1 MHQTYEDALQA
12 DDAAMRAADREG
24 NARLYVTLCDRLGIP
39 QNARNPHLQYEG
51 VVLIRKLGIS
61 TTTTRTIVSQKPEVD
76 VSGCQFSQA
85 SIDYL
90 RSLGD
95 TGLDRKDYL
104 TRIRQF
110 RHLGGVLPDSLVPEI
125 GAPEDELR
133 ILYSALASKA
143 RSLPR
148 QDAC

>member
-1 MHQTYEDALQA
+1 MHQTYEDSLQA
-12 DDAAMRAADREG
+12 DDVAMRAADREG
-24 NARLYVTLCDRLGIP
+24 NARLYVNLCDRLGIP

-51 VVLIRKLGIS
+51 AALIRKLGIS
-61 TTTTRTIVSQKPEVD
+61 TARTVVSQKPEVD

-90 RSLGD
+90 HSLD
-95 TGLDRKDYL
+95 DVDLERKDYL

-110 RHLGGVLPDSLVPEI
+110 RHLGGVLPASLVPEI
-125 GAPEDELR
+125 GAPEDNLR
-133 ILYSALASKA
+133 ILYFALASKA

>member
-12 DDAAMRAADREG
+12 DDVAMRAADREG

-51 VVLIRKLGIS
+51 AALIRRLGIS
-61 TTTTRTIVSQKPEVD
+61 TTARTVVSQKPEVD
-76 VSGCQFSQA
+76 ISGCQFSQA

-95 TGLDRKDYL
+95 TDLDRKDYL

-110 RHLGGVLPDSLVPEI
+110 RHLGGVLPDSLIPEI
-125 GAPEDELR
+125 GAPEDNLR
-133 ILYSALASKA
+133 MLYFALASKA